1 MSFKRHYVLHI
12 LFISI
17 VVVSTYVY
25 RPLLPIKAETKQ
37 SLGYPKD
44 SLLNFTQL
52 SYKYGYI
59 SEEHNVITED
69 GYILSMFRIQGR
81 NCMKRRQPPVLL
93 MHGLLQSSDSWLDAG
108 PRAGLAYLLSD
119 ACYDLWVGNQRGN
132 YYGRRHT
139 TLNPDK
145 DEKFWEFSVD
155 EIGLYDIPAAIEY
168 VLKKTSSKK
177 VNYIGYSQ
185 GSGSFFIMCSE
196 RPGFCDKVNL
206 FIGLAPASR
215 QTHTRSVAYRALCG
229 IMERFSIYFTFS
241 GIREVFSKGALS
253 QEFMAYL
260 CQSSTLSNNICGEF
274 IALLDS
280 YHPGS
285 ITNKTTQVL
294 FGHFP
299 AGTSLKNF
307 ARYGQSMKS
316 RDFKKFDYGKSWNIK
331 FYGSEKPPSYNL
343 SAVTVPAVV
352 LYGKN
357 DYLVDVK
364 DVKWLLRKLPNVLEA
379 VEVSDP
385 LWNHL
390 DMTYSRHTNEA
401 VFPKINE
408 YLLRYS
414 RS

>member
-1 MSFKRHYVLHI
+1 M
-12 LFISI
+12 
-17 VVVSTYVY
+17 Y
-25 RPLLPIKAETKQ
+25 RTLLPIKAETKH
-37 SLGYPKD
+37 SLGYPND
-44 SLLNFTQL
+44 SLLNFTEL

-69 GYILSMFRIQGR
+69 GYILSMFRMQGR
-81 NCMKRRQPPVLL
+81 NCKKRRHPPVIL

-132 YYGRRHT
+132 YYGRRHM

-155 EIGLYDIPAAIEY
+155 EIGFYDIPATIEH
-168 VLKKTSSKK
+168 VLKKTGSTK

-206 FIGLAPASR
+206 LIGLAPASR
-215 QTHTRSVAYRALCG
+215 QTHTKSFAYRALCVS
-229 IMERFSIYFTFS
+229 MERFSHYFSFS

-260 CQSSTLSNNICGEF
+260 CQLNTLSNNVCGKF
-274 IALLDS
+274 IAFLDS

-307 ARYGQSMKS
+307 ARYGQSMNS
-316 RDFKKFDYGKSWNIK
+316 IDFTKYDYGKEGNLK
-331 FYGSEKPPSYNL
+331 LYESEKPPSYNL
-343 SAVTVPAVV
+343 SAVTVPALV

-357 DYLVDVK
+357 DNLVDIK
-364 DVKWLLRKLPNVLEA
+364 DIKWLLRKLPNVLEA
-379 VEVSDP
+379 VQVRDP

-390 DMTYSRHTNEA
+390 DMAYSRHTNET

>member
-1 MSFKRHYVLHI
+1 M
-12 LFISI
+12 
-17 VVVSTYVY
+17 Y
-25 RPLLPIKAETKQ
+25 RPLLPLKAETKHY
-37 SLGYPKD
+37 LGYSKD

-52 SYKYGYI
+52 SSKYGYV

-69 GYILSMFRIQGR
+69 GYILSMFRIHGR
-81 NCMKRRQPPVLL
+81 NCKRLRHPPVIL

-108 PRAGLAYLLSD
+108 PHAGLAYLLSD

-132 YYGRRHT
+132 YYGRRHK

-155 EIGLYDIPAAIEY
+155 EIGFYDIPATIEY
-168 VLKKTSSKK
+168 VLKKTGFKK

-196 RPGFCDKVNL
+196 RPGFCDKVKL
-206 FIGLAPASR
+206 FIGLAPAAR
-215 QTHTRSVAYRALCG
+215 QTHTRSVAYRALCN
-229 IMERFSIYFTFS
+229 IMERFLKYFSYS
-241 GIREVFSKGALS
+241 GVREVFSKGALS

-260 CQSSTLSNNICGEF
+260 CKSNALSNSICGEF

-280 YHPGS
+280 HHPGS
-285 ITNKTTQVL
+285 ITNQTTQVL

-316 RDFKKFDYGKSWNIK
+316 RDFTKFDYGKAGNIN

-343 SAVTVPAVV
+343 SAVTVPALV
-352 LYGKN
+352 LYGRN

-364 DVKWLLRKLPNVLEA
+364 DIKWLLKRLPNVLEA

-390 DMTYSRHTNEA
+390 DMTYSRHTNEI

-408 YLLRYS
+408 YLLKYS
-414 RS
+414 TS